1 MVWVLVFLVLVWLFS
16 KPQKKRKTELEEIE
30 ERCRQTEAILQ
41 KISNEIS
48 RELTLRV
55 QARKGEVIP
64 VTYKEFRRAH
74 AVVLSRN

>member
-55 QARKGEVIP
+55 QARKGEV
-64 VTYKEFRRAH
+64 VQ
-74 AVVLSRN
+74 